1 MPEFKFTKYL
11 THDKTMEG
19 VNDCI
24 NWLFVAFDSNPIKG
38 VKTFSRFRIID
49 DKMKI
54 ISLLKTDQHMYEWIK
69 PDIHIKPFW
78 DCEMEG
84 DEFSIDESYK
94 RICLFI
100 DFVIEEMNGYF
111 KSNITKNDF
120 ILLNSS
126 RQGKLSY
133 HIILNEYFY
142 FENMAEHRLFT
153 DWLLN
158 RLIDSKHRDIMT
170 WTRTN
175 KGGKIETLRIFD
187 MNVYSKE
194 QKIRCIN
201 QSKKGKNH
209 ILKNDD
215 IPVIESLIGLYWGL
229 GDRKK
234 INVPTMEYEMK
245 QTKTKQTKTKKLN
258 DKLTQSVDCG
268 DYITT
273 GQTIMEKENE
283 TYDDLA
289 KYPEYE
295 QYIRLIPNSSQ
306 SYGFYFKVFAML
318 KQAGG
323 NAKLFY
329 KWASLYTDTPD
340 DSVIREFN
348 AFKVNNEYNGLQFLR
363 KYAKISHPDFFNTDI
378 KLLNDYFTPRYGN
391 IETITETCNFVS
403 QEGTPYEKDIESD
416 HKIILIKADLGGGKS
431 TAIKRILPRYKKG
444 ILIITPRITY
454 CQHAVKEF
462 GVSSYL
468 DGDFDTKNLACSLE
482 SFHKIPNT
490 RKFECVILDE
500 CEAILSNFSSS
511 TLQNRQLETYNKLKD
526 IIDSAKKV
534 IFAGAFI
541 TQKTVD
547 FIDSFN
553 VPALLIRNDRITAR
567 KTAYEIDP
575 KIFNLKLIKYIE
587 NGGKPYIYWC
597 SKKEGETFIAQFQG
611 YSMNNE
617 MMTEKLN
624 KMLFY
629 NSDSDDA
636 IFQGLQDINKTWD
649 DASFVMATPTIT
661 VGNSYSPPNT
671 TFSSVWVFGFPSCIV
686 ADAFQGH
693 KRVRHTTTN
702 TLYYSIPDATVIKF
716 LSNQRCSNI
725 KTLADYENLTNAK
738 IQVVLDHTQK
748 QINKNKNDN
757 NEAYLSIQRALTTE
771 YETTPLALRNLLFQN
786 LYEMDLSV
794 KCFKDMFIRFI
805 DICGYDLQTTTKT
818 SKKDKD
824 EINGLVEGEIDNS
837 IKYENIKPI
846 TDPEMEIL
854 KQKINRKQATREE
867 KLQIQR
873 FYFDQRIDAD
883 IPEEAKEKYFQMFIN
898 TSKRVFL
905 DNLYMESRN
914 MKDYAFMNEFADKNN
929 SAENIQ
935 NNSLKL
941 HYIRE
946 ITFRLGLTNSID
958 TSTITREKMGSLNE
972 YLHGERE
979 KINTV
984 FSLRDQAT
992 KPTANLKNTTSML
1005 RKILKTWNGTEL
1017 EDNAVGKH
1025 KPATQFNIFG
1035 NYLCETVGCA
1045 SNSPPYRAVITN
1057 REELIRG
1064 LDGSLLIHTV

>member
-1 MPEFKFTKYL
+1 MPVLEFTKYL

-19 VNDCI
+19 INDPI
-24 NWLFVAFDSNPIKG
+24 NWLFVAFDSNPKKG
-38 VKTFSRFRIID
+38 VKTFSRFRIDD

-54 ISLLKTDQHMYEWIK
+54 ISLLKADHHMYEWIK
-69 PDIHIKPFW
+69 PNISIKPYF

-84 DEFSIDESYK
+84 EEFSLEESSK
-94 RICLFI
+94 KICLFI
-100 DFVIEEMNGYF
+100 DFVVIEMNQYF

-133 HIILNEYFY
+133 HIVLNEKFY
-142 FENMAEHRLFT
+142 FENMADHRIFTNWLF
-153 DWLLN
+153 N
-158 RLIDSKHRDIMT
+158 RLIESKSMDIFT

-175 KGGKIETLRIFD
+175 KAGKIDTLRIFD
-187 MNVYSKE
+187 MGVNSKE

-201 QSKKGKNH
+201 QSKKGKNY
-209 ILKNDD
+209 ILKNDG
-215 IPVIESLIGLYWGL
+215 IEPIDSLIGLYWGI
-229 GDRKK
+229 GDRHK
-234 INVPTMEYEMK
+234 INAPSIEYEI
-245 QTKTKQTKTKKLN
+245 KQTKTKK
-258 DKLTQSVDCG
+258 DKTQKINEKNKQTAGCD

-323 NAKLFY
+323 SASLFY

-340 DSVIREFN
+340 VYIIKEFN

-363 KYAKISHPDFFNTDI
+363 KYAKISHPDFFNTDT
-378 KLLNDYFTPRYGN
+378 KLLNDYFTPSYGN
-391 IETITETCNFVS
+391 IETINEMCHFVS
-403 QEGTPYEKDIESD
+403 QEGTPYEKDIETH

-431 TAIKRILPRYKKG
+431 TAIKRILPKYKKG

-462 GVSSYL
+462 GVNSYL
-468 DGDFDTKNLACSLE
+468 DGDFDTTNLACSLE
-482 SFHKIPNT
+482 SFHKIPDT

-511 TLQNRQLETYNKLKD
+511 TLQGRQLETYNKLKN
-526 IIDSAKKV
+526 IIDSSKKV

-541 TQKTVD
+541 TQKTID
-547 FIDSFN
+547 FIESFN

-567 KTAYEIDP
+567 KKAHELDP

-587 NGGKPYIYWC
+587 NGGKPYVYWC
-597 SKKEGETFIAQFQG
+597 SKKEGETFISQFQG
-611 YSMNNE
+611 YSMNNDKL
-617 MMTEKLN
+617 TEKLN

-636 IFQGLQDINKTWD
+636 IFQGLQNINDTWD
-649 DASFVMATPTIT
+649 EASFVMATPTIT
-661 VGNSYSPPNT
+661 VGNSYSPANT
-671 TFSSVWVFGFPSCIV
+671 TFTSVWVYGFPSCIV

-702 TLYYSIPDATVIKF
+702 TLYYSLPDDTVLKF
-716 LSNQRCSNI
+716 LSGQRNSNI
-725 KTLADYENLTNAK
+725 KTLADFDNLTTDK

-757 NEAYLSIQRALTTE
+757 NEPYLSIIRALSTE
-771 YETTPLALRNLLFQN
+771 YETTPLPLRNLLFQN

-794 KCFKDMFIRFI
+794 KCYKTMFLRFI
-805 DICGYDLQTTTKT
+805 DICGYDLITTTKS
-818 SKKDKD
+818 SKKEKD
-824 EINGLVEGEIDNS
+824 EINSLIDGEVDNS
-837 IKYENIKPI
+837 IRYADIKPI

-854 KQKINRKQATREE
+854 KKKINRKQATREE

-873 FYFDQRIDAD
+873 FYFDQRIDPD
-883 IPEEAKEKYFQMFIN
+883 ITEEAKQKYFEMYIN
-898 TSKRVFL
+898 NGKRHIL

-914 MKDYAFMNEFADKNN
+914 MKDYVFINEFSDKKN
-929 SAENIQ
+929 SAENIK
-935 NNSLKL
+935 NDSLKL

-946 ITFRLGLTNSID
+946 ITYRLGLKSSID
-958 TSTITREKMGSLNE
+958 TSTITRDKMASLNE
-972 YLHGERE
+972 YLHGERV
-979 KINTV
+979 KINTI
-984 FSLRDQAT
+984 FSFGDKT
-992 KPTANLKNTTSML
+992 KIPVANLKGTLTIV
-1005 RKILKTWNGTEL
+1005 RKILKEWNGTQL

-1025 KPATQFNIFG
+1025 KPATQFNIFS
-1035 NYLCETVGCA
+1035 NYLCETVGCE
-1045 SNSPPYRAVITN
+1045 SVSPPYRQVITN
-1057 REELIRG
+1057 REELIRT
-1064 LDGSLLIHTV
+1064 LDGSLLIHT